1 MSDRPV
7 VRSYPPPPGLKAWPH
22 VSKWEWPHWEHWL
35 KAALFTTEEIEQY
48 RIDREAYGMAV
59 RAADGTVTWLYRPT
73 PKQVEA
79 HKCPALNLL
88 FGGAVGGAKS
98 HWLRWDFYKRCLI
111 IPGYNALILRR
122 SFPELE
128 RTHLREALREV
139 DAFGAKLVDQ
149 EVRFKNR
156 SLIEFGHMQD
166 EKAVAKYLSAEYDAI
181 GADEAATFPGPLL
194 LEVMSRARSTKDG
207 VDAVTRLPTNPGGA
221 NTLWLVDRFIDKSI
235 TPEEDPYYDP
245 ANHAYLPS
253 KLYDN
258 PWLMDPDGTFRKY
271 EARLGPLQ
279 PERRRQLLEGDWS
292 AISGQFFPEFSRN
305 THVADLPVPAFVDFE
320 LWLDWG
326 YNAPGICH
334 WVALMPDKRLYVRH
348 EWKFSQT
355 IAQDVAQGIVGM
367 TRELGNIIGRKVKIR
382 KAVGDPSMWNH
393 TGHTG
398 ESIAETFARNGVSM
412 TKGDNEREIG
422 WQRFRHWL
430 CKAPDGAPWLVY
442 HPSCHYAIRT
452 IPSLVGD
459 KHKPEDVDTEG
470 EDHAADADRYGVMA
484 RPVPSVNQE
493 RPRVN
498 ELSLGWLKKRVK
510 KTPYAAA

>member
-1 MSDRPV
+1 MADRPV
-7 VRSYPPPPGLKAWPH
+7 VRIYPPPPGLKAWPH
-22 VSKWEWPHWEHWL
+22 VGEWEWPHWEHWL
-35 KAALFTTEEIEQY
+35 RTALFTPEEIEQY
-48 RIDREAYGMAV
+48 RIDRESHGVAV
-59 RAADGTVTWLYRPT
+59 RNADGTVRWLYQPT

-79 HKCPALNLL
+79 HKCPQLNML

-98 HWLRWDFYKRCLI
+98 YWARWDAYKRSLI
-111 IPGYNALILRR
+111 VPEYQTLILRR

-128 RTHLREALREV
+128 RTHMRDAAREV
-139 DAFGAKLVDQ
+139 GAFGAKFVEG
-149 EVRFKNR
+149 EVRFPNR
-156 SLIEFGHMQD
+156 SIIEFGHMQD
-166 EKAVAKYLSAEYDAI
+166 EKAVGKYLSAQYDAI
-181 GADEAATFPGPLL
+181 YPDEGATFPGPLL
-194 LEVMSRARSTKDG
+194 LEVMSRARSTKKG
-207 VDAVTRLPTNPGGA
+207 VKAITRIPTNPGGA
-221 NTLWLVDRFIDKSI
+221 NTLWLVDRFIDKTI
-235 TPEEDPYYDP
+235 TAEEDPYYDP
-245 ANHAYLPS
+245 AQHAYIPS

-258 PWLMDPDGTFRKY
+258 PWLMDADGTFRTY
-271 EARLGPLQ
+271 EARLGPIG

-305 THVADLPVPAFVDFE
+305 THVRDVPIPEYAEFE

-334 WVALMPDKRLYVRH
+334 WVALMPDKHLYVRH

-355 IAQDVAQGIVGM
+355 IAQDVAKNIRRM
-367 TRELGNIIGRKVKIR
+367 TDELARDLGRKIRIR

-412 TKGDNEREIG
+412 VKGDNEREIG

-430 CKAPDGAPWLVY
+430 SRSPDGVPWLYY
-442 HPSCHYAIRT
+442 HPSCAYALRT

-470 EDHAADADRYGVMA
+470 DDHAGDADRYGVMS
-484 RPVPSVNQE
+484 RPAPSRPYEPPNVN
-493 RPRVN
+493 P
-498 ELSLGWLKKRVK
+498 LSLGWLKRRAK
-510 KTPYAAA
+510 KTVYAA